1 MHFPFIAQHE
11 DQKIGWNPK
20 FQKDFGFGDE
30 MWNWSYIFENL
41 DFGLEAIIFSERRLD
56 LLLRLILLLFFCRVW
71 RFLVEDLRICCSI
84 VVVQAP
90 MSIVPLAFGST
101 LISFTPQFA
110 FVLSY
115 PKSLL
120 VLKVFV
126 CFIMVFCFECL
137 NFLLAFH
144 YSPQGLNLH
153 LVIRPHV

>member
-1 MHFPFIAQHE
+1 M
-11 DQKIGWNPK
+11 
-20 FQKDFGFGDE
+20 
-30 MWNWSYIFENL
+30 
-41 DFGLEAIIFSERRLD
+41 
-56 LLLRLILLLFFCRVW
+56 
-71 RFLVEDLRICCSI
+71 EDLRICCSI

-120 VLKVFV
+120 VLKVFL
-126 CFIMVFCFECL
+126 CFIVVFCFECL
-137 NFLLAFH
+137 DFLLAFH